1 MENSNCLVPS
11 CLVWLNPVLKV
22 NQHFIISFKVAALLT
37 TRPEEITQI
46 TIERN
51 ASGLQVKPKPSRK
64 LSVDSDSE
72 PESATD
78 DKSFRNRSI
87 SLFSR
92 RHVRRHVKSTST
104 ENHSAQNGESAVDIN
119 GKKISKP
126 AMRSNSLPRR
136 YSTAQIK
143 YSKLHVFLCVILI
156 LRDVNYIS

>member
-1 MENSNCLVPS
+1 M
-11 CLVWLNPVLKV
+11 
-22 NQHFIISFKVAALLT
+22 
-37 TRPEEITQI
+37 
-46 TIERN
+46 
-51 ASGLQVKPKPSRK
+51 K

-72 PESATD
+72 PESSTD

-143 YSKLHVFLCVILI
+143 YS
-156 LRDVNYIS
+156 ISCMSSGV